1 MVIPIVEIRQVKR
14 LAANARA
21 AAPKGRGRGRARGR
35 ARGGNMNLLKKKG
48 LAEKEG
54 DRVQEVASLV
64 AVEFCTWLG
73 SGGCRSVDDAC
84 LRYHV
89 HVMCCC
95 LAFHALHRAE
105 GLGP

>member
-48 LAEKEG
+48 LAEKAIVYKRWPVLLPSNFARG
-54 DRVQEVASLV
+54 LAAAGADQWMMLV
-64 AVEFCTWLG
+64 CDIMYT
-73 SGGCRSVDDAC
+73 
-84 LRYHV
+84 
-89 HVMCCC
+89 
-95 LAFHALHRAE
+95 
-105 GLGP
+105 